1 MPDHAQRTI
10 NLINAALDF
19 VDKFNTVE
27 GYDLSNIDQLYL
39 NELRQCAVKYRE
51 SKKPKPR
58 GPDDT
63 DDFIPSW

>member
-10 NLINAALDF
+10 NLVNAALNF
-19 VDKFNTVE
+19 VDN
-27 GYDLSNIDQLYL
+27 YNISDDSTPGSMDQIYL
-39 NELRQCAVKYRE
+39 NELRQCAAKYRE